1 MGFVIWAL
9 RIVIAL
15 FVLFCFLVAPN
26 IFRRKLYA
34 RHLTDWDYA
43 HRGLHN
49 KAKHIPENSLTA
61 FEEAVQAGFGI
72 ELDVRVTRDN
82 VLVVHHDESLER
94 SCGDPRRVCDVPLED
109 LQRLSLFGTDEFIP
123 TFDEVL
129 QLVNGRVP
137 LIVELK
143 TDFSNNALAAQVYER
158 LKHYKGV
165 YCVESFD
172 PFAMR
177 WFKKHAPDVVRGQLS
192 FMPPL
197 KGKAPKE
204 CVRRLALGYLLINF
218 LSRPD
223 FIAYGY
229 KTDSNLS
236 FRFVANV
243 FRPILA
249 SWTVKDEGVYNE
261 LQKYYDMQIFE
272 QFVPTG
278 TDL

>member
-1 MGFVIWAL
+1 MGFLIWL
-9 RIVIAL
+9 FRIFCVL

-26 IFRRKLYA
+26 LFRRKLNT
-34 RHLTDWDYA
+34 RKFTDWDYA
-43 HRGLHN
+43 HRGLHG
-49 KAKHIPENSLTA
+49 KKDAPENSIPA
-61 FEEAVQAGFGI
+61 FAKAIEAGYGI

-82 VLVVHHDESLER
+82 ILVVHHDETLER
-94 SCGDPRRVCDVPLED
+94 SCGDSRRVCDVALED
-109 LQRLSLFGTDEFIP
+109 LKHLSLFGTDERIP

-129 QLVNGRVP
+129 ALIDGQVP

-143 TDFSNNALAAQVYER
+143 TDFLNAALAAQVYER
-158 LKHYKGV
+158 LKQYPGA

-172 PFAMR
+172 PFAVR

-192 FMPPL
+192 FMPSL
-197 KGKAPKE
+197 KDKDIKE
-204 CVRRLALGYLLINF
+204 RLRRLALGYLLVNC

-243 FRPILA
+243 FRPVLVA
-249 SWTVKDEGVYNE
+249 WTVKDEGVFNE

-272 QFVPTG
+272 QFRAKRTEV
-278 TDL
+278 